1 MNKKVYQAFNECL
14 FSTVLSNGLKVNILP
29 KTGFK
34 KTYAVLTTDFGS
46 MDRAFTL
53 DGEKIQIP
61 AGTAHFLEHKLFEKA
76 EYDAFELFTNNGAD
90 SNAFTSYTK
99 TSYLFS
105 STTGLQENL
114 DILLDFVQQPYFS
127 EKSVAKEQGI
137 IGQEIQMYND
147 DFDWQ
152 LYMGILKNLFPNQSI
167 SDDIAGTV
175 ESIAKITPE
184 LLYKVHKVFY
194 RPENMNLFVTG
205 NLDPDQILQWIKDN
219 QQRKEFA
226 KVNFEIPTPE
236 TDDDEIIE
244 NRALLTKV
252 ERPKVMLGVKNAK
265 ALPQPGIE
273 RLRFI
278 ITLDLAL
285 YLILSSSSR
294 LYLELYDEG
303 LLDDTFGYDLNS
315 EREALFLTLGGDTN
329 HPTELIQALKD
340 ILTTGLMKSD
350 ALLKDFELA
359 KKEMYGRSITR
370 MNSLE
375 AIANSFEGENYGNT
389 TIFDEAMLYQD
400 ISLDE
405 VINNFDTFMKNVVIS
420 TFKMDSEQAKK

>member
-137 IGQEIQMYND
+137 IGQEIQMYN
-147 DFDWQ
+147 
-152 LYMGILKNLFPNQSI
+152 
-167 SDDIAGTV
+167 
-175 ESIAKITPE
+175 
-184 LLYKVHKVFY
+184 
-194 RPENMNLFVTG
+194 
-205 NLDPDQILQWIKDN
+205 
-219 QQRKEFA
+219 
-226 KVNFEIPTPE
+226 
-236 TDDDEIIE
+236 
-244 NRALLTKV
+244 
-252 ERPKVMLGVKNAK
+252 
-265 ALPQPGIE
+265 
-273 RLRFI
+273 
-278 ITLDLAL
+278 
-285 YLILSSSSR
+285 
-294 LYLELYDEG
+294 
-303 LLDDTFGYDLNS
+303 
-315 EREALFLTLGGDTN
+315 
-329 HPTELIQALKD
+329 
-340 ILTTGLMKSD
+340 
-350 ALLKDFELA
+350 
-359 KKEMYGRSITR
+359 
-370 MNSLE
+370 
-375 AIANSFEGENYGNT
+375 
-389 TIFDEAMLYQD
+389 
-400 ISLDE
+400 
-405 VINNFDTFMKNVVIS
+405 
-420 TFKMDSEQAKK
+420 